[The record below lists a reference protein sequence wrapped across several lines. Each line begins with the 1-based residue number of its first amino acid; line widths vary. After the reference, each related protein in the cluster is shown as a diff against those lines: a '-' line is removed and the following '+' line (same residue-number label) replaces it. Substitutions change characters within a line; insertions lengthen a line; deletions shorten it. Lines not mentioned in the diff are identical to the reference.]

1 MKKTKSKRLR
11 LLCLALCGAT
21 LALSLTACAKK
32 TPTAPTDTDE
42 TVQTEEYNDG
52 LPAQMDYDRTASVL
66 SWKSADSKS
75 GTDWSDGISS
85 DTVNDAVFKSRNQVA
100 KRLNI
105 SFDIHT
111 ADGDWNNRAPFM
123 MNVKNAAENGTPYD
137 LVGQYSTTGVQ
148 LAVEGV
154 YTDLTRYSAL
164 DFSDAWW
171 PGKVTESLTIGK
183 SLYFCTGDITPTCVT
198 MIGSVFV
205 NLDLAKSYGI
215 QEDFYGIVRRGEWT
229 LKRMQEIFLDKV
241 GTTADESS
249 RVYGI
254 QIAHGGVFD
263 NLFFSGGLRFVSH
276 DEDGYLTVD
285 KCITNQIT
293 TNWFDTCRAFVF
305 GNEDVTKYGSS
316 ETIGTMFMQDRSI
329 AYISHVLSDASQY
342 LKEANFD
349 YAVLPYP
356 KRDEVQSDYYS
367 QAALG
372 VTMFAIPEA
381 ATNKSFSAVL
391 LQALG
396 SDAYRTMTPEIY
408 NSYFRTRFMATP
420 ENAEMLDLI
429 HDSLVW
435 DIGRIAG
442 DTIGTSAGGNEQA
455 KPLSMFNCWRQAFY
469 NQTVSWSAILAG
481 SLGNWQSSL
490 ESMNESLG

>member
-1 MKKTKSKRLR
+1 MKKKQNLFRALTFTVCSAM
-11 LLCLALCGAT
+11 LAIAVTGC
-21 LALSLTACAKK
+21 SNK
-32 TPTAPTDTDE
+32 TPTVTPNTTEPAQTD
-42 TVQTEEYNDG
+42 QYHDG
-52 LPAQMDYDRTASVL
+52 LPDQMDYDRTASIL
-66 SWKSADSKS
+66 SWKSADSTS
-75 GTDWSDGISS
+75 GIDWSTGISS
-85 DTVNDAVFKSRNQVA
+85 DTLNDAVFKSRNQVA

-105 SFDIHT
+105 SFDVHT
-111 ADGDWNNRAPFM
+111 VDGDWNNRSSFM
-123 MNVKNAAENGTPYD
+123 MNVKNAATNGTPYD
-137 LVGQYSTTGVQ
+137 LVGQYSTTAVQ
-148 LAVEGV
+148 LAIEGI

-164 DFSDAWW
+164 NFSDSWW
-171 PGKVTESLTIGK
+171 PGNVTDSLTIGK

-205 NLDLAKSYGI
+205 NLNLAQSYGI
-215 QEDFYGIVRRGEWT
+215 DDNFYEIVKNGEWT
-229 LKRMQEIFLDKV
+229 LEKMEEIFLGKV
-241 GTTADESS
+241 GTVAEGSD
-249 RVYGI
+249 RIYGI
-254 QIAHGGVFD
+254 QLAHGGVFD

-276 DEDGYLTVD
+276 DEDGYLQVD
-285 KCITNQIT
+285 ECITNQIT
-293 TNWFDTCRAFVF
+293 TNWFDTCRTFVF

-316 ETIGTMFMQDRSI
+316 DTIGTMFMQNRSI

-342 LKEANFD
+342 LKEASFD

-356 KRDEVQSDYYS
+356 KRDEIQSDYYS

-381 ATNKSFSAVL
+381 ASDKSFSAVL

-396 SDAYRTMTPEIY
+396 SDAYLTMTPQIY

-442 DTIGTSAGGNEQA
+442 DMIGTSSGGTEQA